1 MTGDYIEACF
11 GACRLTSTPQR
22 IAGRGGSGYITRAS
36 LMEKMRVPPFP
47 TSLLESSKNAK
58 RLRVYSDVRR
68 TKPRSGSRLM
78 SSETTQLPKPNF
90 GVKALVS
97 VETRVRYALSDG
109 RTTIGRAEDNQICLN
124 CDVYASSH
132 HAEITF
138 DGEAFWLND
147 LG

>member
-1 MTGDYIEACF
+1 
-11 GACRLTSTPQR
+11 
-22 IAGRGGSGYITRAS
+22 
-36 LMEKMRVPPFP
+36 
-47 TSLLESSKNAK
+47 
-58 RLRVYSDVRR
+58 
-68 TKPRSGSRLM
+68 M

-97 VETRVRYALSDG
+97 VETRVRYALGND
-109 RTTIGRAEDNQICLN
+109 RITIGRAEDNQICLN

-147 LG
+147 LGSRNGTIRNGEIVDKPVRISCGDVITIGRVHLQAE